1 MRRKK
6 KWTDAE
12 VEKLR
17 SMVGKHSQ
25 DQIAQEL
32 GRPRGSVATKAHELN
47 LSLVFHRLRQKPA
60 SMDPGPVGMGRRWDG
75 TFWLVSLLSA
85 WRATA
90 LRYRRKTGR
99 LGRGGPRDVAIADHA
114 QGNI

>member
-1 MRRKK
+1 MRSAMRRKK
-6 KWTDAE
+6 RWTDAE

-47 LSLVFHRLRQKPA
+47 LSLVFHRFRQNPA
-60 SMDPGPVGMGRRWDG
+60 SMDPGPVGAGGRRRAP
-75 TFWLVSLLSA
+75 FFLSCSNGA
-85 WRATA
+85 WRVRIYAFGVKH
-90 LRYRRKTGR
+90 RR
-99 LGRGGPRDVAIADHA
+99 
-114 QGNI
+114 